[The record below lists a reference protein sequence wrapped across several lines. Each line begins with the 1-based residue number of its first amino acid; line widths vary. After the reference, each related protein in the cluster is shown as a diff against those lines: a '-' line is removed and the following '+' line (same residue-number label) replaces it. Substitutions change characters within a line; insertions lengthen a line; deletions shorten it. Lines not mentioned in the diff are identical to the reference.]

1 MKTCPYCKE
10 EVHDDAIK
18 CRHCHSMLLRLDH
31 PEQTQDSSRI
41 TYVLDRDLVRFGKFS
56 GAVLAI
62 FLVVGAYLF
71 GFKLE
76 SALEKVR
83 DTQEAL
89 KTTQEKM
96 ASTQKELEAAQST
109 VKSLKQDV
117 EKVLAEARGYVG
129 EISAQRTQALA
140 LVVSMKGLT
149 ESQTANLDEERNRNP
164 TEFRR
169 TDKNNPVLARLWPV
183 SKSLR
188 IRFLTGDDATRKK
201 VEEIAAEWTRFANIT
216 FAFGDHREAEIRIQ
230 LTPPSGGNWSYLGT
244 DALAIP
250 ANQPTMT
257 LGVLGSSV
265 TDEEFRFAVLHEFGH
280 VLGLI
285 HETQNPNAAIP
296 WNREAVFREYG
307 SPPHS
312 WPTEVIEQ
320 QVFRKINIPPDSY
333 RRFDALSIMWYELP
347 EKLFT
352 KPLQQRTRSD
362 LSESDRVF
370 VSQLYPRDD
379 ATSTTGNPNR

>member
-1 MKTCPYCKE
+1 MPGVRPQRTRSEMKTCPYCKE

-18 CRHCHSMLLRLDH
+18 CRHCHSMLLRLEH

-96 ASTQKELEAAQST
+96 AATQKELEAAQST

-140 LVVSMKGLT
+140 LVVSMKELT
-149 ESQTANLDEERNRNP
+149 VSQTANLDEERNRNP

-183 SKSLR
+183 GKSLR
-188 IRFLTGDDATRKK
+188 
-201 VEEIAAEWTRFANIT
+201 
-216 FAFGDHREAEIRIQ
+216 
-230 LTPPSGGNWSYLGT
+230 
-244 DALAIP
+244 
-250 ANQPTMT
+250 
-257 LGVLGSSV
+257 
-265 TDEEFRFAVLHEFGH
+265 
-280 VLGLI
+280 
-285 HETQNPNAAIP
+285 
-296 WNREAVFREYG
+296 
-307 SPPHS
+307 
-312 WPTEVIEQ
+312 
-320 QVFRKINIPPDSY
+320 
-333 RRFDALSIMWYELP
+333 
-347 EKLFT
+347 
-352 KPLQQRTRSD
+352 
-362 LSESDRVF
+362 
-370 VSQLYPRDD
+370 
-379 ATSTTGNPNR
+379 